1 MLDINR
7 RQKMKKIITLI
18 FSGLMMFTDVTDSLA
33 DEVVFC
39 VSQEE
44 GTVAL
49 MDAKGLCADGESEY
63 VIDGSGVE
71 RSEDFA
77 SLAVFSDNE
86 NCEEG
91 STGTTTQLGFDKN
104 DDGKLNTNEIMIV
117 SASCVGSVEDTH

>member
-1 MLDINR
+1 
-7 RQKMKKIITLI
+7 MKKIVTSILI
-18 FSGLMMFTDVTDSLA
+18 LSGLMMFTGVTDSLA

-44 GTVAL
+44 GSVAL
-49 MDAKGLCADGESEY
+49 MDAKGLCAEGENEY

-71 RSEDFA
+71 RSEDLA

-91 STGTTTQLGFDKN
+91 STGTTTQVGFDKN
-104 DDGKLNTNEIMIV
+104 DNGILDTDEVMII
-117 SASCVGSVEDTH
+117 SGSCVASVEDTH

>member
-1 MLDINR
+1 
-7 RQKMKKIITLI
+7 MKKITLI
-18 FSGLMMFTDVTDSLA
+18 LILSGLAMVIGVANSLA

-44 GTVAL
+44 ENVAL
-49 MDAKGLCADGESEY
+49 MDAKGLCAEGENEY

-71 RSEDFA
+71 RSEDLA

-91 STGTTTQLGFDKN
+91 STGTTTQIGFDKN
-104 DDGKLNTNEIMIV
+104 DDGRLDTNEVMII
-117 SASCVGSVEDTH
+117 SGSCVASVEDTR